1 MRRRFDRSIDLDFII
16 TKALFCS
23 PIVRLRGSAQ
33 HFPVSAGQ
41 DRSPS
46 LSFALVFLPRRFPS
60 LNFCTRLLFGSKKK
74 KHPCGESFSFLP
86 FITYAA
92 HLADVRAC
100 RSIRGKIRCGPD
112 SIFFF
117 FKFNSP
123 EKKGGCLLL
132 FSSCVP
138 GVV

>member
-74 KHPCGESFSFLP
+74 KKTPLWGVFFFPSL
-86 FITYAA
+86 YN
-92 HLADVRAC
+92 
-100 RSIRGKIRCGPD
+100 IRCT
-112 SIFFF
+112 
-117 FKFNSP
+117 
-123 EKKGGCLLL
+123 
-132 FSSCVP
+132 P
-138 GVV
+138 G